1 MNQGLFTLPADAYH
15 ADPAPTV
22 SLSSSIAGILLDQSP
37 YHAWLAHPRLNP
49 RYTREEADSRFDL
62 GSVAHMMLLERRT
75 DRIVI
80 VEANDWRTKAAKES
94 REAAASEGKFAILAR
109 HFAAVEQMVIAAR
122 QFIATTELAGILEEA
137 EPERTVLWQEG
148 DFWYRCRP
156 DLLTLDRRICLD
168 YKTTASAAPEAF
180 AKQIGRMGYDLQ
192 SEFYRRGVNS
202 LTGTEPAFVFLAQEI
217 EPPFACSLT
226 SLSNAYR
233 AVGESKVLRAMALWQ
248 KCLRANE
255 WPAYSPQIHY
265 LEPSPW
271 QLTDIAEPEPATVE
285 NDE

>member
-1 MNQGLFTLPADAYH
+1 MTPGIHTLPAESYH
-15 ADPAPTV
+15 ADPAPTA

-37 YHAWLAHPRLNP
+37 HHAWLAHPRLNP

-109 HFAAVEQMVIAAR
+109 HFAAVEQMVIAAH

-217 EPPFACSLT
+217 TPPFACSLT

-233 AVGESKVLRAMALWQ
+233 AVGEAKVERARILWQ

-255 WPAYSPQIHY
+255 WPGYSPQIHY

-271 QLTDIAEPEPATVE
+271 QLTDIDEPELETVE
-285 NDE
+285 SDE